1 MTRYPI
7 KSRRLPAVA
16 IAIALALTVLMWQS
30 PSPSSADVSAHANQI
45 RTSPAADSELE
56 TSPNRIVVWFSEPI
70 EARLSKIRVLD
81 SNGKQ
86 VDNEDS
92 VLSTTEPTAV
102 VVTVPGLP
110 NGTYTAVWG
119 NTSTVDGH
127 SVVGSFRFAVGEPLS
142 GDAPVVEQ
150 PLLQSG
156 GDPWLRWVFFI
167 GALVFTGGLL
177 FEIVVLVPALGGAA
191 AETPGNRVFI
201 QLTRLLPSVLWAS
214 IGLMIF
220 GMISLLVQ
228 QASVTFDVAFFNTLG
243 EPLRTILFDS
253 TWGKQWMWRILAI
266 VAGAILLELSR
277 QVGGAASRSDEDE
290 PIAVTETIFGQVA
303 LAAGLAVLF
312 LTTYSSHS
320 AASPE
325 EVRIPAIISD
335 FIHILAA
342 AVWIGGLIFLAISLQ
357 TLRRES
363 KSEELGSV
371 ISELLPR
378 FTTVALLSAGTL
390 IITGIFSGWM
400 QVTIPEATATPH
412 GWALV
417 AKVLLLVPLFGIA
430 AVNSFWIT
438 KRLLSDRSA
447 VGILTK
453 LVTAEALI
461 GLLILL
467 AVGWMA
473 GLEPA
478 RQFASRNGI
487 GVSESRNFNDTAE
500 GTRIDLRV
508 TPGNVGPNTVTVRL
522 EDQRGR
528 VIDNANEVRVRL
540 RFLEDDLAE
549 PTQSLTDQG
558 NGTWSLG
565 DFRMAIAGIYQAE
578 VVVVRPDAFDAR
590 TAFRFE
596 ALSSSGLADAIK
608 PGRTP
613 TWVLFGIE
621 LLVIGGL
628 IVLAGTPLLRSVKR
642 PSLAIAGPG
651 GAVALL
657 GIVLVLNA
665 SVLRIGFSE
674 DEFNPFPPTPASLEA
689 GQLVY
694 ATTCSSCHGELGFGD
709 GPEAGFL
716 ATPPA
721 DLTIHAPLHTD
732 GTLFGFIRDG
742 IPGTV
747 MRANKGILS
756 EEEMWNLVNF
766 VRTFE

>member
-1 MTRYPI
+1 MIRYLFN
-7 KSRRLPAVA
+7 SHRLPALA
-16 IAIALALTVLMWQS
+16 IAIALAMTALLWQS
-30 PSPSSADVSAHANQI
+30 PAEVSAHANQI
-45 RTSPAADSELE
+45 RTSPAPDSELE
-56 TSPNRIVVWFSEPI
+56 TSPARIVVWFSEPI

-81 SNGKQ
+81 ANGTQ

-92 VLSTTEPTAV
+92 ILSPTEPTAV
-102 VVTVPGLP
+102 VVTIPELD

-127 SVVGSFRFAVGEPLS
+127 SVIGSFRFAIGEPLS
-142 GDAPVVEQ
+142 DAVPIVEQ

-167 GALVFTGGLL
+167 GALGFTGGLL
-177 FEIVVLVPALGGAA
+177 FEIVVLVPALGGAV
-191 AETPGNRVFI
+191 AESPGNRVFI
-201 QLTRLLPSVLWAS
+201 QLTRLLPRVLWS
-214 IGLMIF
+214 SLGLMLF
-220 GMISLLVQ
+220 GMVSLLVQ
-228 QASVTFDVAFFNTLG
+228 QASVAFDVSFFNVLG
-243 EPLRTILFDS
+243 EPINTILFDS
-253 TWGKQWMWRILAI
+253 TWGRQWMWRILAI
-266 VAGAILLELSR
+266 VAAGILLELSR
-277 QVGGAASRSDEDE
+277 QIGGAASHSDDDE
-290 PIAVTETIFGQVA
+290 PIAVTETIFGQAA

-312 LTTYSSHS
+312 LTTYSSHN
-320 AASPE
+320 AAAPD

-342 AVWIGGLIFLAISLQ
+342 AVWIGGLIFLATSLR

-363 KSEELGSV
+363 ATDDLGPV
-371 ISELLPR
+371 FAEMLPR
-378 FTTVALLSAGTL
+378 FTTIALISAGTL

-417 AKVLLLVPLFGIA
+417 AKVLLLIPLFGLA
-430 AVNSFWIT
+430 AINSFWVT
-438 KRLLSDRSA
+438 KRLLTDGATVR
-447 VGILTK
+447 VLTR
-453 LVTAEALI
+453 LVTAEALL

-487 GVSESRNFNDTAE
+487 GVSESRNFDDVADSVNL
-500 GTRIDLRV
+500 DLSI
-508 TPGNVGPNTVTVRL
+508 TPGNVGLNTVTVQL
-522 EDQRGR
+522 KDLRGR
-528 VIDNANEVRVRL
+528 TIDNATQVRVRL

-549 PTQSLTDQG
+549 PTQALVDQG
-558 NGTWSLG
+558 NGKWEIG

-578 VVVVRPDAFDAR
+578 LVVVRPDGVDAR

-596 ALSSSGLADAIK
+596 ALSSGGISDAIR

-628 IVLAGTPLLRSVKR
+628 ILVGGSSVLSRIKR
-642 PSLAIAGPG
+642 PSITFAAPG
-651 GAVALL
+651 TAVAVL
-657 GIVLVLNA
+657 GLALVLNA
-665 SVLRIGFSE
+665 SVLRVGFSE
-674 DEFNPFPPTPASLEA
+674 DEFNPFPPTPASLTA
-689 GQLVY
+689 GQVVY
-694 ATTCSSCHGELGFGD
+694 ASTCSTCHGDEGLGD
-709 GPEAGFL
+709 GPESGFL
-716 ATPPA
+716 STPPA
-721 DLTIHAPLHTD
+721 DLTIHVPLHTD
-732 GTLFGFIRDG
+732 GALFEFVRDG

-756 EEEMWNLVNF
+756 DEEMWNLVNY
-766 VRTFE
+766 VRTFEE